1 MNLEK
6 IVNDYSEKINKAFKS
21 DTMKKIALLTES
33 LKTAWENGNVI
44 YFCGNGGSAGNA
56 IHLANDFLYGAGV
69 KKGIGLRVEYL
80 SANKSIITCLGN
92 DIGYENIYSE
102 QLRVKGNP
110 GDILIALSGSG
121 NSPNI
126 INALNMANE
135 KKITTF
141 AILGFSGGKAK
152 GIAQYPIHFEIN
164 DMQVSEDMQMIVGHI
179 CMQWLYNEDL

>member
-6 IVNDYSEKINKAFKS
+6 IVNDYSGKINKAFES
-21 DTMKKIALLTES
+21 DAMGKIAFLIES

-56 IHLANDFLYGAGV
+56 THLANDFLYGAGV
-69 KKGIGLRVEYL
+69 NKGIGLRVESL
-80 SANKSIITCLGN
+80 SANTSIITCLGN

-126 INALNMANE
+126 INVLNMANE
-135 KKITTF
+135 KKIKTF
-141 AILGFSGGKAK
+141 AILGFTGGKAK
-152 GIAQYPIHFEIN
+152 GIAKYPIHFEIN